1 LREGDDPG
9 RTRQLGRDQ
18 LALRSGVD
26 LTRIDALIASGVL
39 QDKPDGYTVGDV
51 RRVII
56 LQGVLDAGLPLDAVA
71 NGVKRGVLPIDFTD
85 SDVFR
90 RFAGLVDESF
100 EAVSDRTGIPLE
112 WLAVLRE
119 VTGWGHFEPD
129 GRIREDELE
138 VVPWLAAQARL
149 GFRRPAVERFLRSMG
164 DTLRRLAEAQ
174 AGWFRTEIQER
185 YIAEG
190 RVPEIARV
198 DPENRLSELGEQA
211 LLALFRA
218 QEAQTWIGNVVIGFE
233 QTMATAGL
241 HEPVVRHPSICF
253 LDITGYTRLTQE
265 RGDAAAAQL
274 AETLATLVNRRSGEH
289 GGRPVKWLG
298 DGVMFHF
305 REAAGAVEAALQ
317 MVHGVLEAGLPPA
330 HVGIHTGPV
339 IVQSGDYYGQT
350 VNLAAR
356 IADYA
361 RAGEVLVSEQ
371 VRATT
376 EDGDIRF
383 VDIGTVDLKGVS
395 GAVHLFSAVATS
407 G

>member
-1 LREGDDPG
+1 MREGDDPG
-9 RTRQLGRDQ
+9 RTGQLGRDQ

-100 EAVSDRTGIPLE
+100 EAVSDRTGIPLD

-274 AETLATLVNRRSGEH
+274 AETLGTLVNRRSGEH

-305 REAAGAVEAALQ
+305 REAAGAVAAALQ

-356 IADYA
+356 IAEYA

-371 VRATT
+371 VRATS

-383 VDIGTVDLKGVS
+383 VDIGVVDLKGVS
-395 GAVHLFSAVATS
+395 GAVHLFSAVAT
-407 G
+407 

>member
-1 LREGDDPG
+1 MREGDDPG
-9 RTRQLGRDQ
+9 RTGQLGRDQ

-26 LTRIDALIASGVL
+26 LMRIDALIASGVL

-100 EAVSDRTGIPLE
+100 EAVSDRTGIPLD

-274 AETLATLVNRRSGEH
+274 AETLGTLVNRRSGEH

-305 REAAGAVEAALQ
+305 REAAGAVAAALQ

-356 IADYA
+356 IAEYA

-371 VRATT
+371 VRATS

-383 VDIGTVDLKGVS
+383 VDIGVV
-395 GAVHLFSAVATS
+395 
-407 G
+407 